1 MSENLVLWTLVGA
14 HGNGDVSLRSEGKG
28 KKGPN
33 TSLFSG
39 IAVKL
44 EESSLTNR
52 AAVEQAF
59 NCLLIS
65 VHQIYHSLPTKKTAP
80 NPHLSFVNWGKTI
93 YWNEST
99 SIHHPKSLFA
109 VSSTGSGSRRGASD
123 RSGAVTAV
131 ANGSGV
137 TPSKFTYFDDNHN
150 RQQHITTSA
159 RPLKEVNLMG

>member
-1 MSENLVLWTLVGA
+1 MSKYLRTLVGA
-14 HGNGDVSLRSEGKG
+14 QGNSDVSLRSEGRG

-33 TSLFSG
+33 TYCCDTRRILPYKPGRGRAVFQLSVYFSPSDLP
-39 IAVKL
+39 V
-44 EESSLTNR
+44 
-52 AAVEQAF
+52 
-59 NCLLIS
+59 LL
-65 VHQIYHSLPTKKTAP
+65 PKKPAP
-80 NPHLSFVNWGKTI
+80 NPHSSFVNWGKTN

-99 SIHHPKSLFA
+99 SLHHPKSLFA
-109 VSSTGSGSRRGASD
+109 VSSTGSGSRRGPSD

-159 RPLKEVNLMG
+159 RPLKEVNLME